1 MVFAART
8 HLKVNMN
15 RKEYAEI
22 RRRFNPDKNNIT
34 CIRGCYVNEKREIIS
49 EFSQS
54 LVLMPQDEAEK
65 YLAIF
70 KRTLSGVPG
79 RNLIDIGFSTSQ
91 VTDSEQHKL
100 LMRLRNA
107 SLKDEDAVKTF
118 FRNVIDTLNIEGNYL
133 ILLMHD
139 TYDIPVRAKDGQL
152 EDSSQRMFSYIMCS
166 VCPVKMTKSG
176 LSYHDSD
183 NEFHSRKADWI
194 VNAPE
199 LGFMFPAF
207 DDRSA
212 NIYNAVCYMRDITGK
227 HNEFIEAVFHV
238 EVPMSAAAQKEVFQ
252 SIVTDTFAGECS
264 YENVQTIHEQLSE
277 MIEEHKTN
285 KDDEPLVISKNGV
298 KSILESCGI
307 SESNLTAFDEKYNEQ
322 FGAGSE
328 LNPQNIIDAKQFE
341 LRTPDVVIRVNPER
355 GDIVETRIINGIK
368 YILIRADEGI
378 EVNGINIHVSDSTT
392 QDINN
397 PV

>member
-1 MVFAART
+1 
-8 HLKVNMN
+8 MN
-15 RKEYAEI
+15 RKEFAEI

-34 CIRGCYVNEKREIIS
+34 RIRGCYVNEKREIIS
-49 EFSQS
+49 AFSQS

-100 LMRLRNA
+100 LMSLRNS
-107 SLKDEDAVKTF
+107 SLMDEDAVQTF
-118 FRNVIDTLNIEGNYL
+118 FRNVIDTLDIEGNYL

-139 TYDIPVRAKDGQL
+139 TYDIPVRAKDGSEL
-152 EDSSQRMFSYIMCS
+152 EDSSLSTFSYIMCS
-166 VCPVKMTKSG
+166 VCPVRMTKSE
-176 LSYHDSD
+176 LSYYASE
-183 NEFHSRKADWI
+183 NEFHSRKTDWI

-199 LGFMFPAF
+199 VGFMFPAF

-212 NIYNAVCYMRDITGK
+212 NIYNAVCCTRDITGK
-227 HNEFIEAVFHV
+227 HNEFIEAVFHD
-238 EVPMSAAAQKEVFQ
+238 EVPMSAAAQKEIFQ
-252 SIVTDTFAGECS
+252 SILTDTLAGECS

-277 MIEEHKTN
+277 IIEEHKTN
-285 KDDEPLVISKNGV
+285 KDDEPLVISKNEV

-307 SESNLTAFDEKYNEQ
+307 SESHISVFDEKYDKQ

-328 LNPQNIIDAKQFE
+328 LNPQNIIDTKQFE

-355 GDIVETRIINGIK
+355 GDIVETRIIDGIK

-378 EVNGINIHVSDSTT
+378 EVNGINIHVSDSTADKT
-392 QDINN
+392 
-397 PV
+397 